1 MFLIKHTQARFKF
14 GGVILQKAP
23 NKKIASENT
32 PTPKDS
38 WLTLSEE
45 GRLALVNA
53 EVEKKYQEF
62 IDVIGANENGYI
74 TIQLKARLS
83 TRERGGL
90 LLDLEQSLKE
100 AVDESLTVW
109 LEPQADKS
117 KLRKLRGVIVKS

>member
-1 MFLIKHTQARFKF
+1 MK
-14 GGVILQKAP
+14 KAP
-23 NKKIASENT
+23 NKKIAILDT

-38 WLTLSEE
+38 WLTLSDSR
-45 GRLALVNA
+45 RLALINA
-53 EVEKKYQEF
+53 EVEKKYQEY
-62 IDVIGANENGYI
+62 INVIAANDNGYV
-74 TIQLKARLS
+74 TIHLKVSLS

-90 LLDLEQSLKE
+90 LLDLELSLKE

>member
-1 MFLIKHTQARFKF
+1 MGAMEWGRAEAYVVVGSVLKDLGKGLQRALKSLNMTFHF
-14 GGVILQKAP
+14 GTKV
-23 NKKIASENT
+23 T
-32 PTPKDS
+32 
-38 WLTLSEE
+38 
-45 GRLALVNA
+45 NA
-53 EVEKKYQEF
+53 EVKKKYQEF

-74 TIQLKARLS
+74 TIQLKASLS